1 MLGGGA
7 EICCCASRNPLNS
20 AVLFARQITRENYGM
35 TEVKELVP
43 GGEGISVTKN
53 NR

>member
-1 MLGGGA
+1 MQVTGA
-7 EICCCASRNPLNS
+7 AIRCCASRNPLNS
-20 AVLFARQITRENYGM
+20 AVVFLCQITRESYGI

-43 GGEGISVTKN
+43 GGESISVTKN

>member
-1 MLGGGA
+1 MHVTGA
-7 EICCCASRNPLNS
+7 LICCCASRNPQNS
-20 AVLFARQITRENYGM
+20 AVVFPRQITRESYGM

-43 GGEGISVTKN
+43 GGESISVTKN